1 MTAST
6 CREFQ
11 AIAREDRPAWAPPK
25 RLQQTARVP
34 FRLERRMRFPP
45 DMQSIRRVRRIIHD
59 MLAEVADGGPAGDV
73 PEFVDDV
80 VLLASELC
88 ENAVLHA
95 GTGFDLAVVADDD
108 EVTVAVT
115 DRGSGALELH
125 LAEPR
130 QRYGRAATHGRGLSL
145 IARLA
150 TTWGTRHEAD
160 GRHTV
165 WFALARRSGSATEP
179 ATDPAPEH
187 ESTWS
192 GAEEARWLQHVPAS
206 LARRL
211 DPVDLVR
218 ELAGRLR
225 DVVDAAA
232 VVVEVDGGDGS
243 GARELARAGVLPPGR
258 AAAPGSVLD
267 VPLPTTTGLHGT
279 IRLILREGA
288 DAARARELTELIA
301 GRIAI
306 TAESQWLREVD
317 QRRRAWTTYLAEA
330 SELLGQSMDLDLTVA
345 LVPQLVVPRLG
356 TWCAVL
362 LSEPSRRLRLAAIAH
377 ADEDRLPE
385 LRAVLDPDAVPGPPP
400 QLRARLAAAHRG
412 AAPSS
417 FSDPADGVAVALRA
431 GGTSTGVLLVGRPGG
446 RPHTPE
452 DLMLLDDISRRA
464 ALAVHNARTVG
475 EHVRVSQTLQAA
487 LLPRALPQVPKIDFA
502 AEYLPASTG
511 VDVGGDF
518 YDVVAV
524 GPERWLVTVGD
535 VCGKGARAAARTGL
549 VRDVLR
555 ALVRQG
561 RPLVGAIEMLNDVM
575 VEAADPQQFC
585 TLAAAMLSRATH
597 DGRPAVTVELVLAG
611 HAQPVV
617 VRADGTAELI
627 GRFGTALGLVEAV
640 KLHCTQHV
648 LAPGETLLLY
658 TDGITE
664 SRHGSEQFD
673 DNRLLEAAAAASGA
687 SATRLVASV
696 REAVQR
702 FAPGL
707 AGDDMA
713 LLAVRAEP

>member
-1 MTAST
+1 
-6 CREFQ
+6 
-11 AIAREDRPAWAPPK
+11 
-25 RLQQTARVP
+25 
-34 FRLERRMRFPP
+34 MRFPP
-45 DMQSIRRVRRIIHD
+45 DMQSIRRVRQMIHD
-59 MLAEVADGGPAGDV
+59 ILSAAAETGPGGDGSDV

-95 GTGFDLAVVADDD
+95 GTAFDVAVVADHD

-115 DRGSGALELH
+115 DRGPGALELH

-130 QRYGRAATHGRGLSL
+130 QRYGRAATHGRGLLL

-150 TTWGTRHEAD
+150 TTWGTRHDAD
-160 GRHTV
+160 GQHTV
-165 WFALARRSGSATEP
+165 WFALARRPGAAAEP
-179 ATDPAPEH
+179 AVAPAPEH
-187 ESTWS
+187 ERNWS
-192 GAEEARWLQHVPAS
+192 AAEEARWLLHVPAS

-218 ELAGRLR
+218 ELAARLR
-225 DVVDAAA
+225 DMADAAA
-232 VVVEVDGGDGS
+232 VVVEVDRGDGS
-243 GARELARAGVLPPGR
+243 GAREFARAGVAP
-258 AAAPGSVLD
+258 ADVADAPGTVLD

-279 IRLILREGA
+279 IRLVLREGA

-301 GRIAI
+301 GRVAI

-317 QRRRAWTTYLAEA
+317 QRRQAWTTYLAEA
-330 SELLGQSMDLDLTVA
+330 SELLGQSLDLDLTVA

-362 LSEPSRRLRLAAIAH
+362 LPEPSRRLRLAAIAH
-377 ADEDRLPE
+377 TDEDRLPE

-412 AAPSS
+412 AAPSW
-417 FSDPADGVAVALRA
+417 FSEPADGVAVALRA
-431 GGTSTGVLLVGRPGG
+431 GGTSTGVLLVGRPAG

-452 DLMLLDDISRRA
+452 DLMLIDDIARRA
-464 ALAVHNARTVG
+464 ALAVDNARTVG

-487 LLPRALPQVPKIDFA
+487 LLPRALPQVPQIDFA

-511 VDVGGDF
+511 ADVGGDF
-518 YDVVAV
+518 YDVVPV
-524 GPERWLVTVGD
+524 GPERWLVTIGD

-555 ALVRQG
+555 ALMREG
-561 RPLVGAIEMLNDVM
+561 RPLVRAIEMLNDVM

-585 TLAAAMLSRATH
+585 TLAAAMLSRASH
-597 DGRPAVTVELVLAG
+597 EGRSAVTMELVLAG

-627 GRFGTALGLVEAV
+627 GRFGTALGLVDTV
-640 KLHCTQHV
+640 DLHCTRHL
-648 LAPGETLLLY
+648 LAAGETLLLY

-664 SRHGSEQFD
+664 CRRGPEQFD
-673 DNRLLEAAAAASGA
+673 ENRLLEAAAAAAGT
-687 SATRLVASV
+687 SAARLVATV

-702 FAPGL
+702 FAPDL
-707 AGDDMA
+707 SDDVAM
-713 LLAVRAEP
+713 LAVRAEP

>member
-1 MTAST
+1 M
-6 CREFQ
+6 
-11 AIAREDRPAWAPPK
+11 
-25 RLQQTARVP
+25 
-34 FRLERRMRFPP
+34 
-45 DMQSIRRVRRIIHD
+45 IHD
-59 MLAEVADGGPAGDV
+59 MLAEVADGGPTRDGFDG

-95 GTGFDLAVVADDD
+95 GTAFDLAVMADDD

-115 DRGSGALELH
+115 DRGPGALELH

-130 QRYGRAATHGRGLSL
+130 QRYGRAATHGRGLFL

-150 TTWGTRHEAD
+150 TNWGTRHETD
-160 GRHTV
+160 GQHTV
-165 WFALARRSGSATEP
+165 WFTLARRPGSAAEP
-179 ATDPAPEH
+179 AVAPAPEH
-187 ESTWS
+187 ERIWS
-192 GAEEARWLQHVPAS
+192 AAEEARWLLHVPAS

-211 DPVDLVR
+211 DPEDLVR
-218 ELAGRLR
+218 ELAARLR
-225 DVVDAAA
+225 DTVDAAA
-232 VVVEVDGGDGS
+232 VVVEVDSGDGS
-243 GARELARAGVLPPGR
+243 GARELARAGVLPPDS
-258 AAAPGSVLD
+258 ALAPGSVLD
-267 VPLPTTTGLHGT
+267 VPLPTTTGLHGS
-279 IRLILREGA
+279 IRLVLHERA

-301 GRIAI
+301 GRVAV

-317 QRRRAWTTYLAEA
+317 QRRQAWTTYLVDA
-330 SELLGQSMDLDLTVA
+330 SELLGQSLDLDLTVA

-362 LSEPSRRLRLAAIAH
+362 LPEPSRRLRLAAIAH

-385 LRAVLDPDAVPGPPP
+385 LRAALDPDAVPGPPP

-412 AAPSS
+412 AAPSW
-417 FSDPADGVAVALRA
+417 FSDPGDGVAVALRA
-431 GGTSTGVLLVGRPGG
+431 GGASIGVLLVGRPPA

-452 DLMLLDDISRRA
+452 DLLLIDDIARRA
-464 ALAVHNARTVG
+464 ALAIHNAQTVG

-487 LLPRALPQVPKIDFA
+487 LLPRALPQIPQIEFA

-511 VDVGGDF
+511 ADVGGDF

-524 GPERWLVTVGD
+524 GPERWLVTIGD
-535 VCGKGARAAARTGL
+535 VCGKGARAAARTGM

-555 ALVRQG
+555 ALVREG
-561 RPLVGAIEMLNDVM
+561 RPLVRAIEMLNDVM
-575 VEAADPQQFC
+575 VEAGDPQQFC
-585 TLAAAMLSRATH
+585 TLAAMMLGRARH
-597 DGRPAVTVELVLAG
+597 EGQSAVTVELVLAG

-640 KLHCTQHV
+640 DLHCTRHV
-648 LAPGETLLLY
+648 LAAGETLLLY

-664 SRHGSEQFD
+664 CRSGPEQFD
-673 DNRLLEAAAAASGA
+673 EDRLLEAAATASGT
-687 SATRLVASV
+687 SAARLVATV

-702 FAPGL
+702 FAADL
-707 AGDDMA
+707 SDDIA

>member
-1 MTAST
+1 
-6 CREFQ
+6 
-11 AIAREDRPAWAPPK
+11 
-25 RLQQTARVP
+25 
-34 FRLERRMRFPP
+34 MRFPP

-95 GTGFDLAVVADDD
+95 GTAFDLAVEADDD
-108 EVTVAVT
+108 QVTVAVT
-115 DRGSGALELH
+115 DRGPGALELH

-130 QRYGRAATHGRGLSL
+130 RQYGRAATHGRGLSL

-160 GRHTV
+160 GHHTV
-165 WFALARRSGSATEP
+165 WFSLARRPGTAAEP
-179 ATDPAPEH
+179 EAAPAPEH
-187 ESTWS
+187 ERIWS
-192 GAEEARWLQHVPAS
+192 AAEQARWLLHVPAS

-218 ELAGRLR
+218 ELAARLR
-225 DVVDAAA
+225 DMADAEA
-232 VVVEVDGGDGS
+232 VVVEVDHRDGA
-243 GARELARAGVLPPGR
+243 GTREFARAGAPPPDT
-258 AAAPGSVLD
+258 ADAPGSVLD
-267 VPLPTTTGLHGT
+267 VPLPTTTGLQGT
-279 IRLILREGA
+279 IRLVLREGV

-306 TAESQWLREVD
+306 TAESHWLREVD
-317 QRRRAWTTYLAEA
+317 QRRQAWTSHLVEA
-330 SELLGQSMDLDLTVA
+330 SELLGQSLDLDLTVA

-362 LSEPSRRLRLAAIAH
+362 LPQPSRRLRLAAMAH
-377 ADEDRLPE
+377 TDEDRLPE

-400 QLRARLAAAHRG
+400 QLRARLAAANRG
-412 AAPSS
+412 AAPAW
-417 FSDPADGVAVALRA
+417 FSEPGDGVAVALRA
-431 GGTSTGVLLVGRPGG
+431 GGASAGVLLVGRPAG
-446 RPHTPE
+446 RTHTPE
-452 DLMLLDDISRRA
+452 DLLLIDDIARRA
-464 ALAVHNARTVG
+464 ALAVHNAKTTG

-487 LLPRALPQVPKIDFA
+487 LLPRALPQVPQIEFA

-511 VDVGGDF
+511 ADVGGDF

-524 GPERWLVTVGD
+524 GPERWLVTIGD

-555 ALVRQG
+555 ALVREG
-561 RPLVGAIEMLNDVM
+561 RPLVRAIEMLNDVM

-585 TLAAAMLSRATH
+585 TLAAAMLSRTTH
-597 DGRPAVTVELVLAG
+597 EGRSALTVDLVLAG

-640 KLHCTQHV
+640 DLHCTQHL
-648 LAPGETLLLY
+648 LAAGETLLLY

-664 SRHGSEQFD
+664 CRRGPEQFD
-673 DNRLLEAAAAASGA
+673 ENRLLEAAAAGPGL
-687 SATRLVASV
+687 SAARLVATV

-702 FAPGL
+702 FAPDIWS
-707 AGDDMA
+707 DDVA